1 MITQEAAGLE
11 WLFFLHFSEGKSRIS
26 FAVEK
31 HITSLQTVY
40 SHICGLLISKN
51 VLVILGI

>member
-1 MITQEAAGLE
+1 MA
-11 WLFFLHFSEGKSRIS
+11 FFLHFSEGKSRIS

-40 SHICGLLISKN
+40 SRICGLLISKN